1 MSDLKT
7 NLQEILQEK
16 QDKIIPENIKSGV
29 TILGVNGTLE
39 TGTDN
44 ELVDTSITFI
54 KTLLSKPLSKKIET
68 SDITSN
74 GSDVGI
80 TNIYY
85 FGGTIELVD
94 NTTYNQYNLN
104 TMGIFMF
111 VGIKDKK
118 FDATITYTFK
128 DIDNTT
134 LFTISDITKVAP
146 ITQPEN
152 KMTQSLVVL
161 STSNRYE
168 GTQEDLEILRQ
179 KLLQIQDVEM
189 NINIT
194 NIDDLGIDTSDANA
208 TVNDIAIG
216 KTAYVSGEKVTGI
229 LPLFPNSRTFTV
241 DGGITNDTENN
252 RIQIHTINTTKQ
264 ILDSNLNMEFNGEYA
279 DVADAIGLTAN
290 KIKAGETI
298 LGVTGT
304 MQAGIDTSDATATAN
319 DIVQNK
325 TAYVNG
331 EKITGAIS
339 EVKENASI
347 GGIYNGPR
355 YDDSTNTIYIEH
367 NEDTNV
373 YSFKYDIDDDI
384 VLRQGAIIN
393 YQMRSSGLS
402 DYFGVSTEKIKS
414 GETIMGISGSFD
426 TEYMPNGFGDN
437 DTTYYVEGDSSWT
450 KDQEILVPYYDTGG
464 SISKNFAFV
473 GNYAVLNYRQMNEMT
488 VENTGYILTEVLSD
502 MEIGTDTTLAVKLKI
517 KEILLPNNGVE
528 DTEVNFE

>member
-1 MSDLKT
+1 MSNQLQENLDAILLDKNT
-7 NLQEILQEK
+7 NLK
-16 QDKIIPENIKSGV
+16 PENLKQGI
-29 TILGVNGTLE
+29 TCLGVIGTLE

-80 TNIYY
+80 THIYY
-85 FGGTIELVD
+85 YGGTIELVD
-94 NTTYNQYNLN
+94 NTRYNQYNLN

-128 DIDNTT
+128 DIDNST

-208 TVNDIAIG
+208 TANDIAIN
-216 KTAYVSGEKVTGI
+216 KTAYVNGQKITGT
-229 LPLFPNSRTFTV
+229 LPLFPNTRTFTV
-241 DGGITNDTENN
+241 SNAGVTNNTEDSTLDLT
-252 RIQIHTINTTKQ
+252 TINTTKQ
-264 ILDSNLNMEFNGEYA
+264 ILDSNVNMNFNADYS
-279 DVADAIGLTAN
+279 DVANAIGLTAN

-298 LGVTGT
+298 LGITGT
-304 MQAGIDTSDATATAN
+304 YTGENDTS
-319 DIVQNK
+319 
-325 TAYVNG
+325 
-331 EKITGAIS
+331 
-339 EVKENASI
+339 
-347 GGIYNGPR
+347 
-355 YDDSTNTIYIEH
+355 
-367 NEDTNV
+367 
-373 YSFKYDIDDDI
+373 
-384 VLRQGAIIN
+384 L
-393 YQMRSSGLS
+393 
-402 DYFGVSTEKIKS
+402 
-414 GETIMGISGSFD
+414 
-426 TEYMPNGFGDN
+426 
-437 DTTYYVEGDSSWT
+437 
-450 KDQEILVPYYDTGG
+450 
-464 SISKNFAFV
+464 
-473 GNYAVLNYRQMNEMT
+473 
-488 VENTGYILTEVLSD
+488 
-502 MEIGTDTTLAVKLKI
+502 
-517 KEILLPNNGVE
+517 
-528 DTEVNFE
+528 